1 MKNKELDRIV
11 PQSDTAVLFIHGII
25 GTPNYFNR
33 FIPLI
38 PEDWTVCNLLLDG
51 HGKGIDDFAKT
62 SMDKWKAQ
70 VEEKVNQLC
79 DMHENIILVGHSMGT
94 LFAIQQGIKNPDK
107 IKALMLLAAPL
118 RVGVKPLMFS
128 NFAKVVFNHFED
140 DDHMALA
147 TVNTFGIDMD
157 KRLWKYLGWIPRYLE
172 LFSEIRKTRE
182 ILSELSVP
190 CYAFQSKNDEA
201 VSMTSCNDLNIN
213 ENIHTT
219 VLNDSTHYYYNN
231 DDYNLIVNQL
241 TSLVACYS

>member
-79 DMHENIILVGHSMGT
+79 DMHENIILIGHSMGT

-118 RVGVKPLMFS
+118 KVSVKPLMVT
-128 NFAKVVFNHFED
+128 NIAKVFFNNIKD
-140 DDHMALA
+140 DDPMALA
-147 TVNTFGIDMD
+147 TIDTYGVD
-157 KRLWKYLGWIPRYLE
+157 IDRRLWKYVTWVPRYLE
-172 LFSEIRKTRE
+172 LFSEIKKTRE
-182 ILSELSVP
+182 MISKLNVP
-190 CYAFQSKNDEA
+190 CYAFQSKKDET
-201 VSMTSCNDLNIN
+201 VSIDSCDYLNVN

-219 VLNDSTHYYYNN
+219 VLEDSSHYYYNKN
-231 DDYNLIVNQL
+231 DYNLIVNQL

>member
-1 MKNKELDRIV
+1 MKNKELERIV
-11 PQSDTAVLFIHGII
+11 PHSDTAVLFIHGII

-38 PEDWTVCNLLLDG
+38 PQDWTVCNLLLDG
-51 HGKGIDDFAKT
+51 HCKAIEDFAKT

-79 DMHENIILVGHSMGT
+79 DTHENIILIGHSMGT

-128 NFAKVVFNHFED
+128 NLAKVVFNTFKD

-147 TVNTFGIDMD
+147 TVNTFGIDID
-157 KRLWKYLGWIPRYLE
+157 KRLWKYVSLVPRYLE
-172 LFSEIRKTRE
+172 LFNEIRKTRE
-182 ILSELSVP
+182 MLPELTVP
-190 CYAFQSKNDEA
+190 SYAFQSKNDEA
-201 VSMTSCNDLNIN
+201 VSMTACNYLNN
-213 ENIHTT
+213 NKNIHTT
-219 VLNDSTHYYYNN
+219 VLDGSTHYYYNN

-241 TSLVACYS
+241 TNLVACYS

>member
-1 MKNKELDRIV
+1 MKIKELNRIV

-62 SMDKWKAQ
+62 SMNKWKAQ

-79 DMHENIILVGHSMGT
+79 DTHENIILVGHSMGT
-94 LFAIQQGIKNPDK
+94 LFAIQQGIKYPDK

-128 NFAKVVFNHFED
+128 NLAKVIFNNFKE

-147 TVNTFGIDMD
+147 TINTFGVAID
-157 KRLWKYLGWIPRYLE
+157 KRLWKLLPRYLE
-172 LFSEIRKTRE
+172 LFCEIRKTRE
-182 ILSELSVP
+182 VLSELSVP
-190 CYAFQSKNDEA
+190 CYAFQSKKDEA
-201 VSMTSCNDLNIN
+201 VSMTSCNYLNNN

-219 VLNDSTHYYYNN
+219 VLEDSTHYYYNN
-231 DDYNLIVNQL
+231 NDYNLIVNQL
-241 TSLVACYS
+241 TSLVNCYS